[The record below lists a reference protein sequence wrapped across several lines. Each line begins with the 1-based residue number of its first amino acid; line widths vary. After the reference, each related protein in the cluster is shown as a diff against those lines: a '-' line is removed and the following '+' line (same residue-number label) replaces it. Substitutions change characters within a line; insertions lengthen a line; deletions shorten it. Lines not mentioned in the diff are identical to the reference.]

1 MATEAPLPQAG
12 TPPRDQDH
20 IGSASML
27 PDGTLHMQLR
37 AVADDGTIGE
47 MLMIVKPGEE
57 GYDGYV
63 QHLGGIQPGQH
74 KSIPPFGAA

>member
-1 MATEAPLPQAG
+1 MATQPPLPDAG
-12 TPPRDQDH
+12 VPRNDADH
-20 IGSASML
+20 IGSASMQ
-27 PDGTLHMQLR
+27 PDGTLRMQLR